1 MFAIESI
8 FIDDSLDT
16 HSLSSSQTV
25 IESNYIGPKSFWLP
39 LNFQLNSNSEGAAPF
54 LIVN

>member
-39 LNFQLNSNSEGAAPF
+39 LNFQLNSNSEGAVPF